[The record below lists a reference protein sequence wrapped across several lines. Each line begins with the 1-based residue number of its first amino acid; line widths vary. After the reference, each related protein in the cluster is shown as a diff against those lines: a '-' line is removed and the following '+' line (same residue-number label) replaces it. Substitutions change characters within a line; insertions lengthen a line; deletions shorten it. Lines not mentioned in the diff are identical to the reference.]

1 MWTIIKQLYEK
12 GIFSDFDIQFTKF
25 IEKISSQANNEVL
38 LGTILASHL
47 TAEGHICV
55 NLNTYAE
62 KTFPLS
68 PEEDSDFLHCPPLS
82 NWINSLK
89 NNEMVGTGDDYKP
102 LILNGNNLYLYRY
115 WIYEQQFSATIQNRL
130 KNQRTDINHE
140 ILAQGLSRLFP
151 QIDTQ
156 TVDEQK
162 RAAERAVRNNF
173 SIISGG
179 PGTGKTSTIIKILA
193 LLLEQNKNLHIALT
207 APTGKA
213 TARLQESIASA
224 KQNLNCAPDIKSA
237 IPQETHTLHRLL
249 GSIANSPYFRKN
261 ADNPLSYDVIIVDE
275 ASMIDLP
282 LMAKLAQA
290 IPQQARWILVGDKNQ
305 LASVEAGTVFGDI
318 CETKAEQSY
327 ITVFKRNYR
336 FHQDSGIGELA
347 KAINQANSDK
357 ALNLLKS
364 YKHTD
369 IHWHPVKSYGYF
381 LNDLKNKIIQG
392 FSDYL
397 NIINYKDIDPEDAL
411 QAFDQFRVLCALRRG
426 LYGVDRINR
435 AIENALIKEGFLKT
449 GRDHYHGQTR
459 WYHGQPIMITRNDYT
474 LKLFNGDVGIVLRN
488 PQKYNELLAFFRTTE
503 GTIRQFLLS
512 RLPQHETVFAMT
524 VHKSQGSEFDKILV
538 ILPTQFSAVLSREL
552 LYTGITRAKK
562 RLDIWGDESVFKQA
576 IQQKIQR
583 TSGLQNL
590 KEI

>member
-1 MWTIIKQLYEK
+1 
-12 GIFSDFDIQFTKF
+12 
-25 IEKISSQANNEVL
+25 
-38 LGTILASHL
+38 L

-55 NLNTYAE
+55 NLSTYAE

-68 PEEDSDFLHCPPLS
+68 PEEDSEFLRCPSLS
-82 NWINSLK
+82 DWIDSLK
-89 NNEMVGTGDDYKP
+89 NSDMVGTAKDYKP

-115 WIYEQQFSATIQNRL
+115 WIYEQQFSTAIQNRL
-130 KNQRTDINHE
+130 KNQRTDINRE

-151 QIDTQ
+151 DNQADNQEI
-156 TVDEQK
+156 DEQK
-162 RAAERAVRNNF
+162 LAAEKAVLNNF

-193 LLLEQNKNLHIALT
+193 LLLEQDKNLHIALT

-213 TARLQESIASA
+213 TARLQESITTA
-224 KQNLNCAPDIKSA
+224 KQNLNCAPDIKSL

-249 GSIANSPYFRKN
+249 GTVSNSPYFRKN

-275 ASMIDLP
+275 ASMVDLP

-290 IPQQARWILVGDKNQ
+290 IPQHARWILVGDKSQ

-318 CETKAEQSY
+318 CETDTEKSY

-336 FHQDSGIGELA
+336 FDKNSGIGELA
-347 KAINQANSDK
+347 KAINTANSDK

-364 YKHTD
+364 YTYADIRWHT
-369 IHWHPVKSYGYF
+369 VKSYGYF
-381 LNDLKNKIIQG
+381 LNDLKNKIIHG
-392 FSDYL
+392 FNDYL
-397 NIINYKDIDPEDAL
+397 NAIKYSHTEPENVL
-411 QAFDQFRVLCALRRG
+411 QSFDKFRVLCALRQG
-426 LYGVDRINR
+426 LYGVERVNR
-435 AIENALIKEGFLKT
+435 AIESALIKEGFLKA
-449 GRDHYHGQTR
+449 GYR

-488 PQKYNELLAFFRTTE
+488 PEKYSELLVFFRAAD
-503 GTIRQFLLS
+503 GNIREFLPS

-524 VHKSQGSEFDKILV
+524 VHKSQGSEFDKVLIV
-538 ILPTQFSAVLSREL
+538 LPTQFSAVLSREL

-583 TSGLQNL
+583 TSGLQN
-590 KEI
+590 IST